1 VEGGA
6 DRGAVLIWMAAL
18 ITLLLAT
25 GALVVDLG
33 FGYVVKEQLAGSADA
48 AALAG
53 AQAAGRAVKSDPSL
67 QGCGP
72 QLDTIVRAA
81 VEETHAA
88 NRPVDSDD
96 VLGVECLDADGNSA
110 QGPDATSVVVTVT
123 ERRSLPTLFGRILGV
138 RSLEPSAS
146 ATARVYGGIEQ
157 TGLRP
162 FPVCLTDELSTG
174 PVGGKIY
181 LTLFGDHDSGAQGAC
196 QPTSTA
202 GTWGYAGFSLP
213 NDEMDCL
220 IRRGYG
226 PDCGGRPAGVAVG
239 DNGSPGSPR
248 HPGRSNTKGTG
259 HAGTSP
265 SASAMEELRLD
276 TSILLPVA
284 DFWTG
289 EPLTDQPTHDD
300 PDGLGLTVLPIGSY
314 DAYGTIPVVIRGYAF
329 PSDVDPTDIISA
341 GTHRFSSRCESTC
354 HHAYSAAAAGWTSVQ
369 LAIFWEYDPTW
380 VASYS
385 GQDLSPGEPSSGKPS
400 PLCALG
406 STTCAPV
413 LQLIE

>member
-1 VEGGA
+1 MEGGA
-6 DRGAVLIWMAAL
+6 DRGAVLVWMAAL
-18 ITLLLAT
+18 ISLMLAT

-33 FGYVVKEQLAGSADA
+33 YGYVVKGQLADSADA

-53 AQAAGRAVKSDPSL
+53 AQAAGRAFKSDPSL

-72 QLDTIVRAA
+72 QLDTIIREA
-81 VEETHAA
+81 VDETHAA
-88 NRPVDSDD
+88 NSPADSNG
-96 VLGVECLDADGNSA
+96 VLGVGTECLDAAGNSA
-110 QGPDATSVVVTVT
+110 QGLDATSVVVTVT

-146 ATARVYGGIEQ
+146 AIARVYGGVEQ

-162 FPVCLTDELSTG
+162 FTVCLTNELNTG
-174 PVGGKIY
+174 PVGGRIY
-181 LTLFGDHDSGAQGAC
+181 VTLFGDHDPGAQGAC

-202 GTWGYAGFSLP
+202 GTWGYAGFGLP
-213 NDEMDCL
+213 NDEMECL
-220 IRRGYG
+220 VRRGYG

-248 HPGRSNTKGTG
+248 WPGRSTTTGTG

-265 SASAMEELRLD
+265 SLDPSALEELLD

-289 EPLTDQPTHDD
+289 EPLTEQPTLDD
-300 PDGLGLTVLPIGSY
+300 PDGLGPTGLPIGSY
-314 DAYGTIPVVIRGYAF
+314 DAYGTLPVVIRGYAF

-341 GTHRFSSRCESTC
+341 GTYNFSSPCESTC
-354 HHAYSAAAAGWTSVQ
+354 HQDYPAAAAGWTSVQ

-380 VASYS
+380 VASYA
-385 GQDLSPGEPSSGKPS
+385 GQDTSAQ
-400 PLCALG
+400 CVLG

-413 LQLIE
+413 LQLIG